1 MRRRPSSQAS
11 PQCRGGRIRG
21 RCALAKARVDRTLLD
36 SIASVTDGVNLADLP
51 MLTDEQISELRSHFP
66 ILQEK
71 TYLYNCSQ
79 GALSD
84 AVEDGMRKYA
94 ASWRTSA

>member
-1 MRRRPSSQAS
+1 
-11 PQCRGGRIRG
+11 
-21 RCALAKARVDRTLLD
+21 
-36 SIASVTDGVNLADLP
+36 

-66 ILQEK
+66 ILHEK

-84 AVEDGMRKYA
+84 AVEAGMQQYA
-94 ASWRTSA
+94 ASWRT